1 MTRIVAYGDAIA
13 AGLAKIHPH
22 LVNLAAPGRGFVSN
36 NLAPIQPIQPED
48 TVIVSIGWSDAA
60 ALFSPNPV
68 IPFAVYERRYLAR
81 LHEITSRNSRAPVI
95 LLGMEPLTRPY
106 PGLSNPL
113 LLPMNQLLEK
123 LARRAEISY
132 LDLAAH
138 PIGHRAIDGLLYQ
151 PDGYRLLLARCGHL
165 GNGLSLSPQLGTMIS
180 MRPAL

>member
-13 AGLAKIHPH
+13 AGIAKTHPH
-22 LVNLAAPGRGFVSN
+22 LLNLAGPGRGFVNN
-36 NLAPIQPIQPED
+36 NLAPTIQIQPED
-48 TVIVSIGWSDAA
+48 AVIISVGWSDAA
-60 ALFSPNPV
+60 QLFSPNPV
-68 IPFAVYERRYLAR
+68 IPFALYERRYMAR
-81 LHEITSRNSRAPVI
+81 LHEIAARNNRAPIV

-106 PGLSNPL
+106 PGLNNTL

-123 LARRAEISY
+123 LARRAEISF

-165 GNGLSLSPQLGTMIS
+165 GNGLSLSTQVGTSFML
-180 MRPAL
+180 RPAH